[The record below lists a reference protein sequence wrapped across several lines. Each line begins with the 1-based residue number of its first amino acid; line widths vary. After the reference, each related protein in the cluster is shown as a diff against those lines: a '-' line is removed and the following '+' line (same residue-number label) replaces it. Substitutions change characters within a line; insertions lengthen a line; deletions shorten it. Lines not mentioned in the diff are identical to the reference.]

1 MSFDRLAWADRH
13 DVDFVVRCT
22 LVDTTVGAVT
32 VVLVDVLDD
41 QRPDLT
47 FVPDDRA
54 GLVIREA
61 RRRSGLSQAELARRA
76 HVSQSVISAFESGR
90 RESGLSML
98 AKLVEASGHTLG
110 IDLVAEPATPRGLPD
125 TLIGRR
131 LRRRRRLGRSH
142 CEER

>member
-41 QRPDLT
+41 QRPELA

-54 GLVIREA
+54 VQQFMAQCADPLFGVR
-61 RRRSGLSQAELARRA
+61 
-76 HVSQSVISAFESGR
+76 V
-90 RESGLSML
+90 
-98 AKLVEASGHTLG
+98 
-110 IDLVAEPATPRGLPD
+110 
-125 TLIGRR
+125 
-131 LRRRRRLGRSH
+131 RLG
-142 CEER
+142 